1 MRRKYR
7 YPRRPVGPITSSTSK
22 KQHPWASVG
31 HPQQSQQNLN
41 TDPIDPHSF
50 HSPCGDTMATEMIQG
65 PMGYHSL
72 LSRDEGHLSGIG
84 CNSRKCRHLENPT
97 IRSTSQQQQVSVDH
111 CQQSQ
116 QSIPINPVDP
126 HASHPHPSPQ
136 YGQSNTVS
144 TRRGKRGPT
153 RCHSVWKTDY
163 GQRIPVSMNEF
174 GQAVGPNAARLISF
188 MGTIARDGHMVPL
201 TYVDWR
207 RVPDELK
214 EAMWNIIK
222 SKFEVDPAIKTWVL
236 KSIATKWR
244 DWKALLKNKHYKVHE
259 TDEERLADLDDRVE
273 PDQWQSLVEF
283 WSSEEGKKLS
293 AINSANRKRLKISH
307 TTGTKSFAR
316 LREEERV
323 KRVDGEEPSRAEF
336 FILTHTRKDGSAV
349 DQASALIMSQL
360 KERASQQPESLQDNP
375 PGNDILS
382 QVMREG
388 RRGRTSNAEA
398 LRIASEAK
406 RAANEE
412 VHKVRGEMEE
422 MKSMMVEMKSQMS
435 VMLSTIQR
443 LSTSEPLS
451 NKRDSEDSRYREGSL
466 LKQLPIQP
474 PGMGSSHHNNKT
486 STATAIEA
494 LMDIHIHPN
503 NQLRRSQRN
512 RGPTRLRN

>member
-22 KQHPWASVG
+22 KQHPWESAS

-41 TDPIDPHSF
+41 TDPVDPHSF
-50 HSPCGDTMATEMIQG
+50 HPPCGDTMATEMIQG

-72 LSRDEGHLSGIG
+72 LSTDEGHLSGMG
-84 CNSRKCRHLENPT
+84 CNSRKFRHLENPT
-97 IRSTSQQQQVSVDH
+97 IRSTSQPQQVSVDH

-126 HASHPHPSPQ
+126 HSSHPHPSHQ
-136 YGQSNTVS
+136 YGHSNTVS
-144 TRRGKRGPT
+144 TGRGKRGPT
-153 RCHSVWKTDY
+153 RCHSVWKMDY

-244 DWKALLKNKHYKVHE
+244 DWKALLKNKHYKVHD

-273 PDQWQSLVEF
+273 PDQWQSLVDF

-293 AINSANRKRLKISH
+293 AINSANRKRLKINH

-316 LREEERV
+316 LREEE
-323 KRVDGEEPSRAEF
+323 
-336 FILTHTRKDGSAV
+336 
-349 DQASALIMSQL
+349 SQL

-375 PGNDILS
+375 PGNDVLS

-388 RRGRTSNAEA
+388 RHGRLSSAEA
-398 LRIASEAK
+398 LRVASEAK

-412 VHKVRGEMEE
+412 VHKVREEMEE

-466 LKQLPIQP
+466 PKQVLYSALGHMVHSP
-474 PGMGSSHHNNKT
+474 KT
-486 STATAIEA
+486 LIYTADKVQTKAGFPDASVI
-494 LMDIHIHPN
+494 
-503 NQLRRSQRN
+503 
-512 RGPTRLRN
+512 